1 MQNADVK
8 SSFEKGI
15 LRFCLQGE
23 VDHHSAVFLREK
35 MDEGIFFYRPKVAVI
50 ELDRLDF
57 MDSSGLGLILGRYN
71 KMKQLGGT
79 LILENPTRDIE
90 KILHLSGA
98 DKLIEIQR
106 NDTTEEKSD
115 EKRKNQ

>member
-8 SSFEKGI
+8 SNFEKGI
-15 LRFCLQGE
+15 LRFSLCGE
-23 VDHHSAVFLREK
+23 VDHHSAVYLRGK
-35 MDEGIFFYRPKVAVI
+35 MDEKIFFYRPAVTVI

-71 KMKQLGGT
+71 KMKQLGGK
-79 LILENPTRDIE
+79 LVLENPTKEIE
-90 KILHLSGA
+90 KILRLSGA

-106 NDTTEEKSD
+106 NDTGKEESD
-115 EKRKNQ
+115 EKRKNK